1 MNRKKRT
8 ALWILLALAA
18 VIGGLCIW
26 QRDNL
31 RALVLSRSMTQ
42 EKFTEQI
49 SQQQAKTEQAA
60 QEAGVTVRPMTEE
73 EKELLHSGEEDR
85 DALIDRLTQAQKP
98 NQPPEQT
105 EQAPQEQPEQ
115 PDPQAAL
122 RAKQTTSAKYDIGMK
137 YLSEALKKE
146 KECDA
151 KMQDVETRIR
161 DLLTQLGEST
171 SLADEIHAAYTEKKA
186 TLKAYYLGLH

>member
-1 MNRKKRT
+1 
-8 ALWILLALAA
+8 
-18 VIGGLCIW
+18 
-26 QRDNL
+26 
-31 RALVLSRSMTQ
+31 
-42 EKFTEQI
+42 
-49 SQQQAKTEQAA
+49 
-60 QEAGVTVRPMTEE
+60 MTEE

-85 DALIDRLTQAQKP
+85 DTLIDRLTQAQKP

-122 RAKQTTSAKYDIGMK
+122 RGELNKCVAEVYVMEAEYTGWLERANQSAIDEFTELPEAKQTTSAKYDIGMK